1 MSRRAF
7 VIVLDACGVGA
18 LPDAAEGARRHD
30 GGLADVGASVLAW
43 LTGERAAPL
52 PGDPFL

>member
-1 MSRRAF
+1 